1 MDTKLDFI
9 PEMMLNP
16 GRVYSREDLSLMTG
30 LTDREIRRQISQARE
45 IGIPIVPLPT
55 GGYKFTIRNEDI
67 ADLLHLYKKRA
78 LKELYLYNCLKRE
91 MQIPGQLRIE
101 EVME

>member
-1 MDTKLDFI
+1 MEPKLEFVA
-9 PEMMLNP
+9 EMIMNP
-16 GRVYSREDLSLMTG
+16 GKVFSREDLALMTG
-30 LTDREIRRQISQARE
+30 LTDREIRRQISEARE

-101 EVME
+101 EVIE